1 MNFLHT
7 PTLNLQSLEATTTP
21 AGRMYHTPA
30 GDMPSITTVLS
41 RLRRQGIM
49 EWRKRVGDEEA
60 NKISGKASSRGTRI
74 HKICEDYINNK
85 ELEFRSPLDKEM
97 FLSMQPLLDGFV
109 GTVYGQE
116 LPLYSEYLGIAGRV
130 DLISEWD
137 GKLSVI
143 DFKTSRKPKKREWVN
158 NYFYQCTAYCVMFEE
173 LTGIPVDRFVVVI
186 GVDQD
191 EPQTFY
197 GKRDDNIAGLIDAI
211 KGYYDENN
219 ITHSNPT
226 IFSNYN

>member
-1 MNFLHT
+1 MNFLHM

-197 GKRDDNIAGLIDAI
+197 GKRDNNIAGLIDAI
-211 KGYYDENN
+211 KGYYDEKNL
-219 ITHSNPT
+219 THCNPA
-226 IFSNYN
+226 IFSTRN

>member
-1 MNFLHT
+1 MNFLHM

-41 RLRRQGIM
+41 RLSRQGIM

-143 DFKTSRKPKKREWVN
+143 DFKTSRKHKKREWVN

-211 KGYYDENN
+211 KGYYDEKNL
-219 ITHSNPT
+219 THCNPA
-226 IFSNYN
+226 IFSTRN

>member
-1 MNFLHT
+1 MNFLHL
-7 PTLNLQSLEATTTP
+7 PTLNLQSLKATTTP

-41 RLRRQGIM
+41 RLSRQGIM

-116 LPLYSEYLGIAGRV
+116 LPLYSKYLGIAGRV

-143 DFKTSRKPKKREWVN
+143 DFKTSRKPKKKEWVN

-211 KGYYDENN
+211 KGYYDEKNL
-219 ITHSNPT
+219 IHSNPV
-226 IFSNYN
+226 IFSTRN

>member
-1 MNFLHT
+1 MKFSHL

-41 RLRRQGIM
+41 RLSRQGIM

-116 LPLYSEYLGIAGRV
+116 LPLYSKYLGIAGRV

-211 KGYYDENN
+211 KGYYDEKNL
-219 ITHSNPT
+219 THCNPA
-226 IFSNYN
+226 IFSTRN

>member
-1 MNFLHT
+1 MNFSHL
-7 PTLNLQSLEATTTP
+7 PTLNLQSLKATTTP
-21 AGRMYHTPA
+21 AGRMYHTPD

-41 RLRRQGIM
+41 RLSRQGIM
-49 EWRKRVGDEEA
+49 EWRKRVGEEEA

-74 HKICEDYINNK
+74 HKLCEDYINN
-85 ELEFRSPLDKEM
+85 EEPEFRSPLDKEM
-97 FLSMQPLLDGFV
+97 FLSMKPLLDGFV

-116 LPLYSEYLGIAGRV
+116 LPLYSKYLGIAGRV

-211 KGYYDENN
+211 KGYYDEKNL
-219 ITHSNPT
+219 THCNPA
-226 IFSNYN
+226 IFSTRN

>member
-1 MNFLHT
+1 M

-21 AGRMYHTPA
+21 AGRMYHTPV

-197 GKRDDNIAGLIDAI
+197 GKRDNNIAGLIDAI
-211 KGYYDENN
+211 KGYYDEKNL
-219 ITHSNPT
+219 THCNPA
-226 IFSNYN
+226 IFSTRN